1 MQNIKTGDA
10 DTNEPCENE
19 GKKIAQVFDRSFKRL
34 MAVSSPSI
42 VLFINGIFGTD
53 YPLDTP
59 VSQLS
64 TEYITDS
71 LEKFFADILF
81 LVGNDKYAIE
91 AQMTDD
97 KEMALRIFNYG
108 YLDAIK
114 NRAVEDDGVIKVRL
128 PQCIVIYL
136 EPSNS
141 TPSELTV
148 ELEFADKTLHRLA
161 VPTIRFL
168 DYSISEL
175 EERNMT
181 LLLPFYLLKLR
192 KQVKAAEESGKLKEL
207 SPMVAELV
215 EDISKAIARSEQRGC
230 ISGADARAILE
241 MMGKLYNNIYGEY
254 PDFKETSM
262 MINDMMLTYSEEAAL
277 KAVLR
282 NSMEIAQKLMRKG
295 WTSEEIAET
304 VNLDVS
310 TVESLYKGKAQGAM
324 HV

>member
-1 MQNIKTGDA
+1 MQNSKTLEA
-10 DTNEPCENE
+10 DNTENDE
-19 GKKIAQVFDRSFKRL
+19 KKISQVFDRSFKRL
-34 MAVSSPSI
+34 MAVSSPTI
-42 VLFINGIFGTD
+42 VLFINGIFGTN

-64 TEYITDS
+64 TEYVTDS
-71 LEKFFADILF
+71 LDKFFADILL
-81 LVGNDKYAIE
+81 LVGNDKYLVE

-108 YLDAIK
+108 YLDAVK
-114 NRAVEDDGVIKVRL
+114 NRTVEDDNVIRVRL
-128 PQCIVIYL
+128 PRCIVIYL

-141 TPSELTV
+141 TPDELTV
-148 ELEFADKTLHRLA
+148 ELEFPDNTLHRLT

-168 DYSISEL
+168 DYSIAEL

-192 KQVKAAEESGKLKEL
+192 KQVKAAEESGRLKEL
-207 SPMVAELV
+207 SPVVASLV
-215 EDISKAIARSEQRGC
+215 EDISKAIARSEQRGH
-230 ISGADARAILE
+230 ISASDARAILE

-254 PDFKETSM
+254 SDFKEAKI
-262 MINDMMLTYSEEAAL
+262 MINDMMLTYSEEAI
-277 KAVLR
+277 LR

-310 TVESLYKGKAQGAM
+310 TVESLYKGKSQGAIQ
-324 HV
+324 V